1 MWGFSARKE
10 WDGRAQLEMTL
21 KKPSLEFKSSFCFCW
36 FLKDQK
42 SKLERT
48 YSFRVQ
54 YSKITVWLGSTALLA
69 RDYWDRKRKK
79 NSWQLTKK
87 TSVVQ
92 CINSSQLQYPLCIY
106 LPMIIAAII
115 HRYVSPDF
123 LPFSC
128 SCFNKLIHNGLKS
141 FQDSGAF

>member
-1 MWGFSARKE
+1 MFP
-10 WDGRAQLEMTL
+10 LLLTTVHTV
-21 KKPSLEFKSSFCFCW
+21 
-36 FLKDQK
+36 K
-42 SKLERT
+42 SKGKILKIFVAFSEYMNFT
-48 YSFRVQ
+48 NLFSVQ

-106 LPMIIAAII
+106 NLPMIIAAII

-128 SCFNKLIHNGLKS
+128 SCFQKLIHNGLKS
-141 FQDSGAF
+141 FQDSQPCLDIV